1 MRNTPMTQE
10 EYVACEGNKCPY
22 CNAEEIESSHFDFYD
37 GYAIASVTC
46 SKCNA
51 EWHETSHLSGYEAA

>member
-22 CNAEEIESSHFDFYD
+22 FDFYD

-51 EWHETSHLSGYEAA
+51 EWHETYHLSGYEAA

>member
-22 CNAEEIESSHFDFYD
+22 AMRKKLKAVISTFMMDTPLQ
-37 GYAIASVTC
+37 V
-46 SKCNA
+46 
-51 EWHETSHLSGYEAA
+51 